1 MFLSFLFSLSL
12 SPLLL
17 FFLLLLSTPTQDL
30 TRYRLR
36 RCQSISIDTSKL
48 IRKKKKRYVKVER
61 AREKKKKK
69 KKMISMHQTGWIE
82 FEMHR
87 VIAIEGEKQWS
98 IVIEMLFHCC

>member
-1 MFLSFLFSLSL
+1 MFLSFLFSLSPSL
-12 SPLLL
+12 SLLH

-48 IRKKKKRYVKVER
+48 IRKKKKEVCKSRENER
-61 AREKKKKK
+61 GEKI
-69 KKMISMHQTGWIE
+69 KMISMHQTGWIE

-87 VIAIEGEKQWS
+87 LIAIEGEKQ
-98 IVIEMLFHCC
+98 